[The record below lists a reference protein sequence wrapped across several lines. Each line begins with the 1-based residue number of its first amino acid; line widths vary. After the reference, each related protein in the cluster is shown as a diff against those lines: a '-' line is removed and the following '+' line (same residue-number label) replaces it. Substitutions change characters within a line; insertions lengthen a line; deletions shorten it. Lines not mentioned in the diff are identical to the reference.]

1 MALLDQRTIR
11 LNARYTDKAQAIRD
25 VGRLLVE
32 AGKVAP
38 EYVEK
43 MIAREALATTYV
55 GNGVAVPHGTKDSL
69 AFVKSTGLA
78 VVQVPDGVDFGNGNR
93 ARLLVGIA
101 AQGDEHLD
109 LLTTIAEVCSDD
121 DRLERLIHA
130 PDAAAVL
137 AELAIG
143 GA

>member
-1 MALLDQRTIR
+1 MALLDTQTIR
-11 LNARYTDKAQAIRD
+11 LGARYHDKAEAIRD
-25 VGRLLVE
+25 VGRLLLE
-32 AGKVAP
+32 AGKIGP

-43 MIAREALATTYV
+43 MIEREAVATTYV

-69 AFVKSTGLA
+69 AFVKETGIA

-101 AQGDEHLD
+101 AKNGEHLD
-109 LLTTIAEVCSDD
+109 LLTTIATVCSDD
-121 DRLERLIHA
+121 ERLERLICA

-137 AELAIG
+137 RELAEEV
-143 GA
+143 

>member
-11 LNARYTDKAQAIRD
+11 LNAQYTDKSQAIRD

-69 AFVKSTGLA
+69 VFVKSTGLA
-78 VVQVPDGVDFGNGNR
+78 VVQVPGGVDFGNGNR

-101 AQGDEHLD
+101 AQGDEHLE

-121 DRLERLIHA
+121 ERLERLIHA
-130 PDAAAVL
+130 PDAVAVL
-137 AELAIG
+137 AELAMG
-143 GA
+143 EA